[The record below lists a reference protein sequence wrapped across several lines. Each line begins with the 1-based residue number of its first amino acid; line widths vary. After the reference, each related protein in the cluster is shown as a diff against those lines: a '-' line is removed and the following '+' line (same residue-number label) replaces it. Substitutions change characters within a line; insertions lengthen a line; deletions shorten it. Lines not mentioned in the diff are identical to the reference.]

1 VLHEETLPQLS
12 QPGLIAQN
20 WVVGAKAIS
29 QQLRV
34 APIHHEFISRI
45 QTLEG
50 EEVTNAEIATAPST
64 GWPELQLAVAIRQLC
79 GFVLLFLMTLIPA
92 MSRAQSQTVAK
103 HADPAPEAAI
113 PAILAAFDKYEIVG
127 LPQGHGMQDLDD
139 FIFSLIR
146 NPAFSAKVNDIE
158 VECGNSLYQPMLDR
172 YIAGENVPFKEV
184 QKVWRKMG
192 QPACG
197 ASAFVEQFFPLVRA
211 LNQRLP
217 PGRRLRVLAGD
228 SPVDWDQIKSSDDII
243 RLVHRDASIASVME
257 KEVLSK
263 HRKALMLF
271 GTFHLMHGV
280 GGSAVSIYEKDYPN
294 LTFINSDL
302 GTFDTDLPSL
312 SESKFIKWPIPS
324 LAPAK
329 GTWLGALDLSQFL
342 PPPTRIDQDCNV
354 HHAFPKVLQKP
365 MEDLVDA
372 FLYLGPQDLR
382 LREKIP
388 ADIALDVN
396 YRTELQRGGAML
408 GFPDAASGTVTE
420 FEQQVVNSASD
431 PLFVIPKPKDTSLPD
446 PELSKAVQT
455 CLESKGRSNPPQ

>member
-1 VLHEETLPQLS
+1 
-12 QPGLIAQN
+12 
-20 WVVGAKAIS
+20 
-29 QQLRV
+29 
-34 APIHHEFISRI
+34 
-45 QTLEG
+45 
-50 EEVTNAEIATAPST
+50 VTNAEIARAPSP
-64 GWPELQLAVAIRQLC
+64 GSPKLQLTYRIRQFC
-79 GFVLLFLMTLIPA
+79 CCSVLLFLMAVIPP
-92 MSRAQSQTVAK
+92 MSRAQLQTEAR

-113 PAILAAFDKYEIVG
+113 PAILAAFDKYQIVG
-127 LPQGHGMQDLDD
+127 LPQGHGMQDLNDL
-139 FIFSLIR
+139 IFSLIR

-158 VECGNSLYQPMLDR
+158 IECGNSLYQPMLDR
-172 YIAGENVPFKEV
+172 YIAGEGVPFKEV

-211 LNQRLP
+211 LNQKLP

-228 SPVDWDQIKSSDDII
+228 SPVDWDQIKSPDDII

-257 KEVLSK
+257 KQVLSK

-280 GGSAVSIYEKDYPN
+280 GGSAVSIYEKHYPN
-294 LTFINSDL
+294 LTFIISDL
-302 GTFDTDLPSL
+302 GIFDTDLPSL
-312 SESKFIKWPIPS
+312 SESKFISWPIPAIAS
-324 LAPAK
+324 AK
-329 GTWLGALDLSQFL
+329 GTWLGALDLSRFL

-354 HHAFPKVLQKP
+354 HHEFPKVLQKP

-388 ADIALDVN
+388 ADIALDLT

-408 GFPDAASGTVTE
+408 GFPDADSETE
-420 FEQQVVNSASD
+420 KEFDQQIVNGAAD
-431 PLFVIPKPKDTSLPD
+431 PLFMISKPKDPILPD

-455 CLESKGRSNPPQ
+455 CLKNKGHSNAPQ